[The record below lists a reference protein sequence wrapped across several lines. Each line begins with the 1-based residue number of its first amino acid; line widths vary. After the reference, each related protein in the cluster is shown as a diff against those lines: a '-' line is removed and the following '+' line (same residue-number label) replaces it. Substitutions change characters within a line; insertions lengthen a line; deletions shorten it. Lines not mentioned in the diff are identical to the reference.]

1 MRRLLK
7 KPSERPLKI
16 FTVDDEE
23 YYMELVKANLD
34 KLGYHEVKAF
44 SNGEECLL
52 EIVKNKPDVVILD
65 YVIKEG
71 MNGDEI
77 LKRIKMNY
85 PDIEI
90 IILSGQED
98 VDIATNII
106 RQGATDYVVKNKM
119 SFFNIGNTLS
129 KIGDI
134 VNSKELG
141 IWKSRRIKLLYV
153 LLIIAVWIVGGI
165 LLYIKIK
172 NGVIF

>member
-7 KPSERPLKI
+7 KPSERALKI

-23 YYMELVKANLD
+23 YYMELIKANLD

-44 SNGEECLL
+44 SKGEDCLL
-52 EIVKNKPDVVILD
+52 EIIKEQPDVVILD

-77 LKRIKMNY
+77 LKRIKLNY
-85 PDIEI
+85 PNLQV

-98 VDIATNII
+98 VDVATDII
-106 RQGATDYVVKNKM
+106 RQGASDYVVKNQM
-119 SFFNIGNTLS
+119 SFFNIGNILS
-129 KIGDI
+129 KIHKLI
-134 VNSKELG
+134 NSKELG
-141 IWKSRRIKLLYV
+141 LWKTRRIKLLYL
-153 LLIIAVWIVGGI
+153 LLIVGVWIVGI
-165 LLYIKIK
+165 VLLYIKIK

>member
-7 KPSERPLKI
+7 KPSNRPLKI

-44 SNGEECLL
+44 SNGEDCLL
-52 EIVKNKPDVVILD
+52 EMITNKPDVVILD

-71 MNGDEI
+71 MNGDEV
-77 LKRIKMNY
+77 LKRIKLNH
-85 PDIEI
+85 PDVEV

-129 KIGDI
+129 KITEI
-134 VNSKELG
+134 VNSKEMNV
-141 IWKSRRIKLLYV
+141 WKTRRIKLLYV
-153 LLIIAVWIVGGI
+153 LLIIAVWIFGGI
-165 LLYIKIK
+165 LLYFKIK